1 MAKRFRWYVWRNKTF
16 FLHLDTNNKGDGNMT
31 TPEMAR
37 KELNEFLDAT
47 GVQAKFLAKKL
58 GWDYSNFI
66 KFRKGQENYSVKR
79 STQLHNFLTEYKQ
92 MISHL

>member
-1 MAKRFRWYVWRNKTF
+1 MREN
-16 FLHLDTNNKGDGNMT
+16 TNYEGDKKMT
-31 TPEMAR
+31 TPEIAR
-37 KELNEFLDAT
+37 TELNNFLEAT
-47 GVQAKFLAKKL
+47 GIPAKLLAKKL

-79 STQLHNFLTEYKQ
+79 ATQLHNFLTDYKK